1 MQLAH
6 LTRKA
11 TSGTC
16 LYMGQIGEFQRRL
29 EVLWCA
35 ILRNRPQP
43 ANLFRVSGV
52 LSKYM
57 CAGELS
63 SVHLRIS
70 DQMVGRD

>member
-35 ILRNRPQP
+35 ILRNLLT

-52 LSKYM
+52 
-57 CAGELS
+57 
-63 SVHLRIS
+63 
-70 DQMVGRD
+70 